1 MVCRWRPDS
10 SGLGNRYAIP
20 TSANQRRLRNLGSC
34 QVFSGIMIWHNGRTQ
49 RSPNPNPAEVLRD
62 CVTNGER
69 SAAHSILAR
78 SLGSNKGRIHLR
90 RPTCHSHFS
99 LAARRRTIHSGWPQS
114 DPSHKVIHG
123 ASSSRHGTPSFSPGW
138 SNELQFAADPI
149 LLGSMSSSTI
159 TQVRFFQPP
168 KLVSTRAAPFLIG
181 LIDPFAGSS
190 SMASSSWFLTA
201 YSTYLA
207 AIGTFWSIS

>member
-34 QVFSGIMIWHNGRTQ
+34 QVCRRIMRWHNGRTR

-99 LAARRRTIHSGWPQS
+99 LAARRRTIH
-114 DPSHKVIHG
+114 D
-123 ASSSRHGTPSFSPGW
+123 GW
-138 SNELQFAADPI
+138 STTRPEQVDALRSRIDPRVGDGI
-149 LLGSMSSSTI
+149 AI
-159 TQVRFFQPP
+159 TA
-168 KLVSTRAAPFLIG
+168 KLSRAAKKQACRPRLQELAIESS
-181 LIDPFAGSS
+181 LAGRLRRVRRQLLR
-190 SMASSSWFLTA
+190 ARGPRLVE
-201 YSTYLA
+201 STGRRACSLEN
-207 AIGTFWSIS
+207 S